1 MIAVI
6 AGFGRGGAE
15 SYVYN
20 KWSINVKVIKCVYF
34 IIFNDKTV
42 LYNFEYKE
50 QLEHKIIF
58 ILLVYVYVNIYF
70 LQDVS
75 GMYMLLNIIMILY
88 KKENNYIL
96 SVSILT
102 HA

>member
-1 MIAVI
+1 L
-6 AGFGRGGAE
+6 
-15 SYVYN
+15 
-20 KWSINVKVIKCVYF
+20 K
-34 IIFNDKTV
+34 
-42 LYNFEYKE
+42 
-50 QLEHKIIF
+50 HKIIF